1 MKKLK
6 KSKFNE
12 STGMW
17 ESQPVRYV
25 DFHCSPKEWSGL
37 GNGKFYLI
45 RDYIKSLDLKETAW
59 DGEECATV
67 MDIINQAVKTIISNR
82 YDVEVKEIE
91 KYSGDWYIKKQTVWE
106 VSIPNVPK
114 RPPYNAYVT
123 GLYDYHGERCAIKLY
138 EPIIPEFEWEYDRQ
152 LIAAI
157 AGVCDAIFYLI
168 KSTTSRYY
176 NDYVSG
182 KYIVSTGISGFDKLK
197 L

>member
-1 MKKLK
+1 M
-6 KSKFNE
+6 
-12 STGMW
+12 
-17 ESQPVRYV
+17 
-25 DFHCSPKEWSGL
+25 DFHCNPKEWSNL

-59 DGEECATV
+59 DGEECITV
-67 MDIINQAVKTIISNR
+67 MTIINQAVKTITSNVKSDGTLLTPDQKAPAGRAIISNR

-91 KYSGDWYIKKQTVWE
+91 KYFGDWYSKKQTVWE
-106 VSIPNVPK
+106 VSIPNIPN
-114 RPPYNAYVT
+114 RPPYNTYVT
-123 GLYDYHGERCAIKLY
+123 GLYDYQGKRQAIELY
-138 EPIIPEFEWEYDRQ
+138 RPIIPEFEWKHDRQ

-182 KYIVSTGISGFDKLK
+182 KYIISTGISGFDKLK